1 MSNEW
6 AHVAARKGVPTEM
19 INLIHDGHVLTD
31 TSGRVQAGSAGA
43 YLRYAGTAQLVQDR
57 GIFVPARPKVG
68 TTTIVAP
75 PQTTLQKRGHLA
87 WRRMPRGGTLVASV
101 MGQGVIRTPVLAAA
115 SA

>member
-31 TSGRVQAGSAGA
+31 TSGRVQAGSVGA
-43 YLRYAGTAQLVQDR
+43 YLRCAGTAQLVQDR

-68 TTTIVAP
+68 TKTMVAP
-75 PQTTLQKRGHLA
+75 PQTTLQQNPYMTRGAVTSGGYSGPHRA
-87 WRRMPRGGTLVASV
+87 WD
-101 MGQGVIRTPVLAAA
+101 PV
-115 SA
+115 

>member
-43 YLRYAGTAQLVQDR
+43 YLRCAGTAQLVQDR
-57 GIFVPARPKVG
+57 GIFVPARP
-68 TTTIVAP
+68 
-75 PQTTLQKRGHLA
+75 RGIEAGLSRPDPKPYA
-87 WRRMPRGGTLVASV
+87 DPKSCR
-101 MGQGVIRTPVLAAA
+101 
-115 SA
+115 

>member
-31 TSGRVQAGSAGA
+31 TSGRVQAGPVGA
-43 YLRYAGTAQLVQDR
+43 YLRCAGTAQLVQDR

-68 TTTIVAP
+68 TKTIVAP
-75 PQTTLQKRGHLA
+75 PQTTLQQNPYMTRGAVISGGYSGPHRA
-87 WRRMPRGGTLVASV
+87 WD
-101 MGQGVIRTPVLAAA
+101 PV
-115 SA
+115 